1 MNQAI
6 QVIDGFTY
14 IPSQNAI
21 QIEVMAAGQ
30 MLFCYIAGE
39 DQQDLS
45 SLYKTKQFEI
55 EELIEDKITQDKLN
69 EEGEIWLTTEEV
81 TSY

>member
-14 IPSQNAI
+14 IPSKIAI

-30 MLFCYIAGE
+30 MLLCYITGE
-39 DQQDLS
+39 DQQNLS
-45 SLYKTKQFEI
+45 TLYKARQFEI
-55 EELIEDKITQDKLN
+55 EDLIENKLAQDLVN
-69 EEGEIWLTTEEV
+69 
-81 TSY
+81 